1 MDRPGSKT
9 SVAGT
14 ALRGLPLLILAS
26 LPLLSAGPAHPL
38 AFPDTADLKKTHRV
52 VARKDGLPVLFS
64 RIQDG
69 DSTSLSLEWKGGR
82 PVSARLEREDGFG
95 DEEFARLTGEYG
107 EGAAWHE
114 FDDGKKPYEGLVQ
127 QWHLQGYGGRG
138 GWLGSGIH
146 RGRYFLIFRES
157 PPSGMAKVEAPLSL
171 KPSLAAFL
179 DTSSLWLEADCA
191 GRRWPSANPGP
202 APGSPPPA
210 PSSRKKARKPPAQG
224 KPVCYQSNEDSRLW
238 VRVGRKSPPA
248 VEVLL
253 EEGESPALKEVR
265 HMVQVVPDAG
275 QAEYA
280 RDLSQMLLA
289 ESQIFLAK
297 LAQKLPPLFNW
308 PSWQLQG
315 SKEGQLP
322 PERYLALVRSER
334 DPGEYL
340 PALFLDGK
348 GIRLAVNLYY
358 KGTFHLEAEAKP

>member
-1 MDRPGSKT
+1 MDSQGSKT

-14 ALRGLPLLILAS
+14 AIRGLTSLILPS
-26 LPLLSAGPAHPL
+26 LLLLLSAGTAHPL
-38 AFPDTADLKKTHRV
+38 AFPDTANLKKTHRV
-52 VARKDGLPVLFS
+52 VVRKDGLPVLFS

-69 DSTSLSLEWKGGR
+69 DSTSLVLEWKGGR
-82 PVSARLEREDGFG
+82 PVSARLEREEEIG
-95 DEEFARLTGEYG
+95 DEEFARLTEEFG

-127 QWHLQGYGGRG
+127 QWHLQGYGGQG
-138 GWLGSGIH
+138 GWLGSGLH
-146 RGRYFLIFRES
+146 RGRYFLVFRES

-191 GRRWPSANPGP
+191 GQRWPSASPEP
-202 APGSPPPA
+202 APGFPPA
-210 PSSRKKARKPPAQG
+210 SSRGKARKLPARG

-238 VRVGRKSPPA
+238 VRLGRKSPPA

-265 HMVQVVPDAG
+265 RIVQVIPDAG

-280 RDLSQMLLA
+280 KDLSQMLLA

-297 LAQKLPPLFNW
+297 LAQKLPSLFTW

-334 DPGEYL
+334 EPGEFL